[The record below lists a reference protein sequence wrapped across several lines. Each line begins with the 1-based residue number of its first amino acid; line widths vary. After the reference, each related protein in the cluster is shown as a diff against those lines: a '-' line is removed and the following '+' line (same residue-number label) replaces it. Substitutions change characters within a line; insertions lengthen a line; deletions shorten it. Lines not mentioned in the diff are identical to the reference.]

1 MHDINYRQDS
11 LCTFCNIE
19 EETILHL
26 FWQCDIVNQFI
37 ENFSRWLFLKTN
49 YFINFNVKMII
60 FGTNTR
66 YHYKPLNNI
75 IIILKYFIY
84 KCKMQNVSLNL
95 DNLILE
101 LKSQI
106 KIERSVALSKNVF
119 EKFEKDWAL
128 CLMLI
133 EN

>member
-1 MHDINYRQDS
+1 
-11 LCTFCNIE
+11 
-19 EETILHL
+19 
-26 FWQCDIVNQFI
+26 
-37 ENFSRWLFLKTN
+37 
-49 YFINFNVKMII
+49 
-60 FGTNTR
+60 
-66 YHYKPLNNI
+66 
-75 IIILKYFIY
+75 
-84 KCKMQNVSLNL
+84 MQNVSLNL

-106 KIERSVALSKNVF
+106 RIERSVALSKNVF